1 LKTGSTTNSTKTPT
15 NTPGKNPHPTP
26 SPGPDTTPYPTPP
39 APADPALT
47 DRRRALPVRFGQH
60 GAAVRQ
66 RVYDEY
72 TGVGVTQSLTRNRYA
87 LGEAAIWIEGSL
99 ESAVRTALE
108 VN

>member
-1 LKTGSTTNSTKTPT
+1 MDNMARL
-15 NTPGKNPHPTP
+15 
-26 SPGPDTTPYPTPP
+26 
-39 APADPALT
+39 
-47 DRRRALPVRFGQH
+47 F
-60 GAAVRQ
+60 RQ

-99 ESAVRTALE
+99 ESGVRTALE